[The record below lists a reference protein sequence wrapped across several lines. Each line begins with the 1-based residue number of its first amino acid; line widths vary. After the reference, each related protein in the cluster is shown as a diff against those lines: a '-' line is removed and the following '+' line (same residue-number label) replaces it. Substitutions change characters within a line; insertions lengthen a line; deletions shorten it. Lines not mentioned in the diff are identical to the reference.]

1 MEYTD
6 GQKALFKTTF
16 AARRR
21 KQRFLAVP
29 LIAIFI
35 VFAVF
40 RDRKQS
46 ELFGLSAAIW
56 GPMFLILVAGAVI
69 FSFVNWKCPAC
80 NKYLGKNTNPIFCSK
95 CGVELQ

>member
-6 GQKALFKTTF
+6 MQKAQFKTTF
-16 AARRR
+16 ATRRR

-29 LIAIFI
+29 LIALFI
-35 VFAVF
+35 GFAVF
-40 RDRKQS
+40 RDRNQS
-46 ELFGLSAAIW
+46 DFFGFSAAIW
-56 GPMFLILVAGAVI
+56 GPTFLLLVVGAVI

-80 NKYLGKNTNPIFCSK
+80 NKYLDKNTNLIFCSK

>member
-16 AARRR
+16 ATRRR
-21 KQRFLAVP
+21 KQRLLAVP

-35 VFAVF
+35 GFAVF
-40 RDRKQS
+40 RDRNQS

-56 GPMFLILVAGAVI
+56 GPMFLLLVAGAVI